1 MTPSTHIVGT
11 AGPQVSLVT
20 GASRGVGA
28 AIAHRLARDG
38 FAAAVNFAMNAT
50 EAVRTV
56 HAIEQEGGR
65 ADGTRRELSS
75 YRARLGRVGQGQ
87 F

>member
-1 MTPSTHIVGT
+1 MAPSRHIVGT

-38 FAAAVNFAMNAT
+38 FAAAVNFTMNAT
-50 EAVRTV
+50 EAARTV
-56 HAIEQEGGR
+56 HTIEQEGR
-65 ADGTRRELSS
+65 LLTNSVFAKNYLRKRRF
-75 YRARLGRVGQGQ
+75 YRVV
-87 F
+87 